1 MTQTNHLNLVPVK
14 GGISPYYSP
23 RAILGAPV
31 LDYNKHCT
39 IPFGAYVQAKHES
52 EPTNDNTAHTIDC
65 IYLRPCTNLQ
75 GGHELMDLN
84 SGRVITRCKVTEI
97 PITKD
102 VIDAV
107 ECMAEKKGFKV
118 SECLVFVKLKHL
130 KLDRILP
137 LRVVCTLVDL
147 NSMFVITGD
156 FIAILV
162 FRSTAIGA

>member
-52 EPTNDNTAHTIDC
+52 EPTNDNTARMIDC
-65 IYLRPCTNLQ
+65 IYLCPCNNLQ

-84 SGRVITRCKVTEI
+84 SGWVITRRKVTEI
-97 PITKD
+97 PITKV
-102 VIDAV
+102 VIDVYWAYCW
-107 ECMAEKKGFKV
+107 ERRIQE
-118 SECLVFVKLKHL
+118 SEV
-130 KLDRILP
+130 
-137 LRVVCTLVDL
+137 
-147 NSMFVITGD
+147 
-156 FIAILV
+156 
-162 FRSTAIGA
+162 